1 MTPTAGAPPEAYL
14 DLVRLTPVGCLLLAE
29 GVVRAVNA
37 DALAVTGIP
46 EPRLVGVELAELL
59 LPELQNAW
67 RELVGEAAPAI
78 RVQRTRLAANL
89 TPVELTV
96 RRLAPGWVVVGIRS
110 TAPEHHYSALAGAEL
125 THDPVSGLAN
135 RHHVLSLLHHRMTTA
150 DRTPLALIGLW
161 IDELPT
167 LAAQKGERAADR
179 VVREV
184 GQRLAHRLRGPDVL
198 GRFDQAGF
206 LGLLGSDA
214 PAPQLKAIGARLRA
228 EVAFPV
234 ELDHSLVSFTASVA
248 VASVRDRRT
257 SIEKALAQLEAAAA
271 RAAIGINRTEILEI

>member
-1 MTPTAGAPPEAYL
+1 MTPAAGAPPEAYL
-14 DLVRLTPVGCLLLAE
+14 DLVRLAPLGCLLLAD

-59 LPELQNAW
+59 LPELQDPW
-67 RELVGEAAPAI
+67 RELVAEASAAV
-78 RVQRTRLAANL
+78 RVQRTRLAGNL
-89 TPVELTV
+89 TPVELST
-96 RRLAPGWVVVGIRS
+96 RRLAPGWVVVGVRS
-110 TAPEHHYSALAGAEL
+110 TSAEHHYSALAGAEL

-135 RHHVLSLLHHRMTTA
+135 RHHVLSLLHHRVAAA
-150 DRTPLALIGLW
+150 DRTPLAIIGLW
-161 IDELPT
+161 IDELPK

-198 GRFDQAGF
+198 GRFDEAGF

-214 PAPQLKAIGARLRA
+214 PADQLKAIGARLRA

-248 VASVRDRRT
+248 VATLRERRT
-257 SIEKALAQLEAAAA
+257 SIEKALSQLEAAAG
-271 RAAIGINRTEILEI
+271 RAALGVNRTEILEI